1 MPTNSESL
9 NRELYRLLTKY
20 KPKPLDAEGKTTPV
34 PEEADVFKFEFTKD
48 GDDYG
53 TVYVTL
59 DEDRVLTVY
68 FGDDV
73 SDSPS
78 DRTPGIDYDDTWTGL
93 LQQLSAWRMTKGL
106 RGFKTQNKDRVND
119 DMAKRNHMRNKD
131 KIAEGYYPMGK
142 KASYSDAIPTVKIV
156 IEHSRVIEE
165 GEKRYR
171 NINKIFLENQDGERY
186 LLDTKKPGVARVYAR
201 HIAEGGKVNDDRW
214 NHVHS
219 LCEEYS
225 KMAGFVRATR
235 NGQFNESAQSLVNEG
250 IAHYQSLRESLSRM
264 TGKRGYNA
272 YFESWT
278 PPLMEDGTE
287 ENNLNELFVQE
298 TLDPRI
304 ESVMPILNR
313 IHKKVSESVIDKEM
327 NKLAEWADSLV
338 EEESIKSNNPVGIP
352 EGKGDFSQAIEQ
364 LSGWDEVE
372 PDEPGTRQYD
382 FDDRE
387 GGYYA
392 QGTVVQDLKTGQI
405 KIEFKDDGEYG
416 GHEINDTF
424 NSIGDAMNALRNIT
438 TRRSKSGR
446 AQNFDT
452 LGARELTGPDDVY
465 KTDKIGKK
473 GTLKKIRT
481 DIMKASS
488 PYRMRGGPKGV
499 LPEAASPDDPMRPQ
513 SKIIK
518 SLRDMAIM
526 SPTLTFQHF
535 RQSGKE
541 SVITDAIMAAK
552 QMKSYYQQQ
561 GNQGAAQFV
570 YNLEN
575 EIDNFKRGY
584 DGNTQDGDTMDLS
597 DLMRGT
603 LSKIQ
608 FQTKP
613 GVTEGSH
620 EEQVA
625 SLAAYNEKMAGENP
639 PIDLGLREVGNWAK
653 VGHYGDPIK
662 TAWFNIAKY
671 GIRNN
676 KFNDSVDK
684 AMLAI
689 GDFPDKYDLS
699 IPEIDALY
707 SAYETVYD
715 QWEQSRGA
723 ANENFINQADQ
734 AVVSEEDEMAE
745 GVLDAIKRGV
755 AGAKQFGK
763 EVKDA
768 TKQAWDEEIPK
779 LKQDWKNPI
788 KTAFAEED
796 EMDEGAH
803 TQHYDAANKF
813 TGDID
818 HGERPPTD
826 WSTDPIEAGTDRIH
840 NKISSM
846 LKKLSKPK
854 DNQDLDEAAAPWEDE
869 DEADKEDDK
878 KPNDKKGSDGANH
891 DGHSRAKHLAKQAI
905 PKEKEEVKEGQDDL
919 DRILTI
925 MNHRR

>member
-1 MPTNSESL
+1 MPTNTESL

-20 KPKPLDAEGKTTPV
+20 KPKPLDATGKVTPV
-34 PEEADVFKFEFTKD
+34 PEEADIFKLEFTKE
-48 GDDYG
+48 GKDYG
-53 TVYVTL
+53 TVYVSI

-78 DRTPGIDYDDTWTGL
+78 DRTPGVDYDDTWTGL

-106 RGFKTQNKDRVND
+106 RGFKTQNKDHVND

-250 IAHYQSLRESLSRM
+250 IAHYVSLRESLSRM

-313 IHKKVSESVIDKEM
+313 IHKKVSESVVDKEM
-327 NKLAEWADSLV
+327 NKLAEWADSLT

-352 EGKGDFSQAIEQ
+352 EEEELEEAIHTGAALQKYRDNRFAPQNEPAKPAPEQ
-364 LSGWDEVE
+364 GVAEGSDDELNAR
-372 PDEPGTRQYD
+372 PGMWR
-382 FDDRE
+382 
-387 GGYYA
+387 
-392 QGTVVQDLKTGQI
+392 
-405 KIEFKDDGEYG
+405 
-416 GHEINDTF
+416 
-424 NSIGDAMNALRNIT
+424 GDAKRMTAKGKPT
-438 TRRSKSGR
+438 K
-446 AQNFDT
+446 DE
-452 LGARELTGPDDVY
+452 LGMQDNLKNRIKASN
-465 KTDKIGKK
+465 KK
-473 GTLKKIRT
+473 GGLT
-481 DIMKASS
+481 
-488 PYRMRGGPKGV
+488 GPKGV
-499 LPEAASPDDPMRPQ
+499 LPEQGVAEAASPDDPMRPQ
-513 SKIIK
+513 GKIIK
-518 SLRDMAIM
+518 SLRDTAMM
-526 SPTLTFQHF
+526 SPTLTFQNF

-541 SVITDAIMAAK
+541 SIITDAIMAAK
-552 QMKSYYQQQ
+552 QMKKYYQQQ
-561 GNQGAAQFV
+561 GNQEAAQFV

-584 DGNTQDGDTMDLS
+584 NGNTQDGDTFDLS

-603 LSKIQ
+603 LGKIQ
-608 FQTKP
+608 FQTEQ
-613 GVTEGSH
+613 GVAEDSH
-620 EEQVA
+620 EEQV
-625 SLAAYNEKMAGENP
+625 SRLAAYNERMAGENP

-662 TAWFNIAKY
+662 TAWYNIAKY

-676 KFNDSVDK
+676 KFNDSVDR
-684 AMLAI
+684 AMTAI
-689 GDFPDKYDLS
+689 GEFPDKYDLS
-699 IPEIDALY
+699 IPEIDTLY

-715 QWEQSRGA
+715 QWEQSQGA
-723 ANENFINQADQ
+723 TNENFINQADQ
-734 AVVSEEDEMAE
+734 AVVSEEDAMAK

-763 EVKDA
+763 EVKDV
-768 TKQAWDEEIPK
+768 TKQTWDEEIPK

-788 KTAFAEED
+788 KTAFAEEG
-796 EMDEGAH
+796 EMDEGEH
-803 TQHYDAANKF
+803 TQHYDDANKF

-818 HGERPPTD
+818 HSERPPTD

-840 NKISSM
+840 QKISSM

-854 DNQDLDEAAAPWEDE
+854 NSQDLDEAAAPWEDE
-869 DEADKEDDK
+869 DEEDKDDK
-878 KPNDKKGSDGANH
+878 KPKDTKGSDGSEH
-891 DGHSRAKHLAKQAI
+891 GGHSRAKHLAKNAI
-905 PKEKEEVKEGQDDL
+905 PKDDKKEVSEGQDEL
-919 DRILTI
+919 ARILTI